1 MEKTKLGLSIGVVGA
16 VLYLLGLF
24 SGYIATILV
33 AGYVLL
39 CEDNKWLKKTALRAI
54 FMLLAFSLLST
65 LIGLIPNLIS
75 FVDDICNI
83 FKGHFTFNFA
93 TNVVN
98 VLRDI
103 INFAEIFAYIFLAFT
118 AIKQK
123 DIKLPIIDKLIEK
136 DEVTVTNE
144 D

>member
-1 MEKTKLGLSIGVVGA
+1 MEKTKLGLSIGVLGA

-39 CEDNKWLKKTALRAI
+39 CENNAWLKKTALRAV

-65 LIGLIPNLIS
+65 VVGLIPDLIN
-75 FVDDICNI
+75 FVDNICNI

-93 TNVVN
+93 TNVIN

-103 INFAEIFAYIFLAFT
+103 IGFAEIFAYVFLAFT

-136 DEVTVTNE
+136 ENVTITNE

>member
-1 MEKTKLGLSIGVVGA
+1 MEKTKLGISIGVLGA

-24 SGYIATILV
+24 SGYLATILV
-33 AGYVLL
+33 AGYILL
-39 CEDNKWLKKTALRAI
+39 CENNSWLKKTALRAI
-54 FMLLAFSLLST
+54 FILLAFSLLNT
-65 LIGLIPNLIS
+65 VIGLIPNLIN

-83 FKGHFTFNFA
+83 FKGYFTFNFA

-103 INFAEIFAYIFLAFT
+103 VNFAEIFAYIFLAFT
-118 AIKQK
+118 AVKQK
-123 DIKLPIIDKLIEK
+123 DIKLPLIDKLIEK
-136 DEVTVTNE
+136 EEVTVQNE